1 MTPGADNDLP
11 SMAFRNEFLDLGKL
25 SHLVKECYD
34 LHGAETTAQL
44 VNNIKRLGFHY
55 ATVAGVTVAA
65 MDIKTPPA
73 KAGIISKAEDEVE
86 QVDLQFR
93 RGLITDDE
101 RYLKTVDIWTKAT
114 DKVTEVTMSSFD
126 RFHSVLMMS
135 QSGARGSKQQIRQ
148 LAGMRGLMADPTGR
162 IIDLP
167 IKANFSEGLTVLE
180 YFISTHGAR
189 KGLADTALRTA
200 DSGYLTRRLV
210 DVAQDVIVRI
220 EDCETTAGIW
230 IELTDDE
237 LKERAIDRFQGRI
250 AAQDIAIGGET
261 VKRAGDDID
270 DETARRI
277 MAAKDT
283 VGRVKVRSIMTCKAR
298 EGVCRMCYGR
308 NLATGRLVE
317 IGEAVGVIAAQSI
330 GEPGTQLTMRTF
342 HTGGVATGG
351 SDITQGLPRVEEL
364 FEARVPKGKA
374 LISEIDGVVEVI
386 RGENRSQ
393 KVKVT
398 SRDIFDTTYPVP
410 SKHAVAVED
419 GSHVAEGAELIR
431 GVDEHGNEVSIRAR
445 YAGTVKVDAKSIL
458 VRSTDDDSREY
469 PIPVSS
475 QIKVRD
481 GDHVSAGDKISEGSI
496 SPQELLLVRGRD
508 DVQNYLVREVQRV
521 YRTQGV
527 DINDKHIEVIVR
539 QMMRKVRI
547 DNAGRQ

>member
-1 MTPGADNDLP
+1 
-11 SMAFRNEFLDLGKL
+11 MAFRNEFLDLGKL

-44 VNNIKRLGFHY
+44 VNSIKRLGFHY

-73 KAGIISKAEDEVE
+73 KAGIIAKAEDEVE

-101 RYLKTVDIWTKAT
+101 RYLKTVDIWTNAT

-237 LKERAIDRFQGRI
+237 LKERVDRPLPGTYRG
-250 AAQDIAIGGET
+250 AGHRHRRRDGE
-261 VKRAGDDID
+261 
-270 DETARRI
+270 ARR
-277 MAAKDT
+277 
-283 VGRVKVRSIMTCKAR
+283 
-298 EGVCRMCYGR
+298 
-308 NLATGRLVE
+308 
-317 IGEAVGVIAAQSI
+317 
-330 GEPGTQLTMRTF
+330 
-342 HTGGVATGG
+342 
-351 SDITQGLPRVEEL
+351 
-364 FEARVPKGKA
+364 
-374 LISEIDGVVEVI
+374 
-386 RGENRSQ
+386 RGHR
-393 KVKVT
+393 
-398 SRDIFDTTYPVP
+398 R
-410 SKHAVAVED
+410 
-419 GSHVAEGAELIR
+419 
-431 GVDEHGNEVSIRAR
+431 
-445 YAGTVKVDAKSIL
+445 
-458 VRSTDDDSREY
+458 
-469 PIPVSS
+469 
-475 QIKVRD
+475 
-481 GDHVSAGDKISEGSI
+481 
-496 SPQELLLVRGRD
+496 
-508 DVQNYLVREVQRV
+508 
-521 YRTQGV
+521 
-527 DINDKHIEVIVR
+527 
-539 QMMRKVRI
+539 
-547 DNAGRQ
+547 